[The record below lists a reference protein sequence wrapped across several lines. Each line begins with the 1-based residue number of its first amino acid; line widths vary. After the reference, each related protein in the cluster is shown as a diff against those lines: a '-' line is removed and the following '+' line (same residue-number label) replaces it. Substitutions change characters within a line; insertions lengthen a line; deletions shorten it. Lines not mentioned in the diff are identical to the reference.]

1 MTVTIRPATPE
12 DAPALVPLIA
22 VLGREVPASAVR
34 ELIGNDQALKV
45 LVAQD
50 GDAVGA
56 PLLGVLAITHTRML
70 HRVQREARITTLA
83 VAAASQGRG
92 IGRQLVE
99 AAIQQARDWHCG
111 RLELT
116 TGAAR
121 LGAQAFYRAM
131 GFRQE
136 SLRFHRDL
144 D

>member
-1 MTVTIRPATPE
+1 MTVTIRPATAE
-12 DAPALVPLIA
+12 DAAALVPLIA
-22 VLGREVPASAVR
+22 VLGREVPASGVR
-34 ELIGNDQALKV
+34 DLIENDPALCV

-50 GDAVGA
+50 GEAAGA
-56 PLLGVLAITHTRML
+56 PLLGVLALTHTRML

-83 VAAASQGRG
+83 VAEAAQGRG
-92 IGRQLVE
+92 VGRQLVE
-99 AAIQQARDWHCG
+99 AAVQQARDWGCG

-121 LGAQAFYRAM
+121 LGAQAFYHAT

>member
-12 DAPALVPLIA
+12 DASALVPLIA
-22 VLGREVPASAVR
+22 VLGREVPASDVR
-34 ELIGNDQALKV
+34 ELIESDQALRV

-50 GDAVGA
+50 GEAAGA
-56 PLLGVLAITHTRML
+56 PLLGVLALTHTRML

-83 VAAASQGRG
+83 VAAAAQGRG

-99 AAIQQARDWHCG
+99 AAVQQARDWGCG

-121 LGAQAFYRAM
+121 EGAQRFYHAT

-144 D
+144 G